1 MELGEKIQISR
12 KKKGMSQEDLANV
25 LNVSRQAVQKRES
38 GVSNPELNKVIELG
52 RILDVSLDWLLDE
65 DKILKEEAVVKEETE
80 DSLEEKEST
89 EEETLTEEE
98 QENPTHKE
106 TPVLEKPKHSFKKVF
121 IIGSIAL
128 LLIGGGAATAV
139 IMGINANKEPVD
151 MPFIDVQGNTAF
163 VVEGYEGTKEIDGVS
178 YAFGNVDSQKS
189 MYIVGV
195 STPNPSFLGE
205 HKGYVLEDMLFGT
218 FNSRRDYVS
227 VALPD
232 WSIFQTVN
240 SKTVSFQGCTKLEK
254 VKLPDGLL
262 VLGGFG
268 GCSSLREIDIPDTL
282 DEFEPFTFENCTSLK
297 SITIPE
303 DVKVLPRLIFS
314 NCQSLTE
321 VNFVSTIKTID
332 EEAFKGCTSL
342 KEITLPRSL
351 SSLGKYAFMNC
362 TSLESVVIPQGINA
376 INDCL
381 FCDCSGLKS
390 VSIPH
395 SAREIKQ
402 NSFSGCSSLESITYN
417 GTIEEWASIT
427 QSTSNWSRVPTNV
440 VHCSNGDAPLHK

>member
-25 LNVSRQAVQKRES
+25 LNVSRQAVQKWES

-52 RILDVSLDWLLDE
+52 RVLDVSLDWLLSEKDQLKTDVVDE
-65 DKILKEEAVVKEETE
+65 EEAE
-80 DSLEEKEST
+80 DSLEEEIEPI
-89 EEETLTEEE
+89 EEEAPLAEEE
-98 QENPTHKE
+98 AEPATPKD
-106 TPVLEKPKHSFKKVF
+106 TPVLEKPKHSLKKVL

-128 LLIGGGAATAV
+128 LLIGGTAAAITIAV
-139 IMGINANKEPVD
+139 NAKKHD
-151 MPFIDVQGNTAF
+151 MPFIDREGNAF
-163 VVEGYEGTKEIDGVS
+163 LVKGYEGTKEIDGVS
-178 YAFGNVDSQKS
+178 YAFGNVDSHKS

-195 STPNPSFLGE
+195 ETSNPSFMAE
-205 HKGYVLEDMLFGT
+205 HNGYVLEDMLFAT
-218 FNSRRDYVS
+218 FSDRRDYVS
-227 VALPD
+227 VTVPD
-232 WSIFQTVN
+232 WSIFQTIN
-240 SKTVSFQGCTKLEK
+240 AKTLSFKGCTKLEK
-254 VKLPDGLL
+254 VKLPEGLL
-262 VLGGFG
+262 LLGGFG
-268 GCSSLREIDIPDTL
+268 GCTSLSEIDIPDTVE
-282 DEFEPFTFENCTSLK
+282 EFEPFTFENCTSLK

-303 DVKVLPRLIFS
+303 DVRVLPRLIFS

-362 TSLESVVIPQGINA
+362 TSLESVVIPQGIDA

-402 NSFSGCSSLESITYN
+402 SSFSGCSSLENITYN
-417 GTIEEWASIT
+417 GTVEEWASIT
-427 QSTSNWSRVPTNV
+427 QSTSNWLRVPTNV
-440 VHCSNGDAPLHK
+440 VHCSNGDAPLHE

>member
-25 LNVSRQAVQKRES
+25 LNVSRQAVQKWES

-52 RILDVSLDWLLDE
+52 RVLDVSLDWLLDE
-65 DKILKEEAVVKEETE
+65 DKMLKEEAVVEEETE

-89 EEETLTEEE
+89 EEEAPTEEE

-106 TPVLEKPKHSFKKVF
+106 TPVLEKPKRSFKKVF

-128 LLIGGGAATAV
+128 LLIGGGTAAAITIAV
-139 IMGINANKEPVD
+139 NAKKRVD
-151 MPFIDVQGNTAF
+151 MPFIGREGSLL
-163 VVEGYEGTKEIDGVS
+163 VEGYEKTELIDGVS
-178 YAFGNVDSQKS
+178 YAFGKVGSHKS

-195 STPNPSFLGE
+195 ETSNPSFMAE
-205 HKGYVLEDMLFGT
+205 YNGYVLEDMLFAT
-218 FNSRRDYVS
+218 FSDRRDYVS
-227 VALPD
+227 VTIPD
-232 WSIFQTVN
+232 WSIFQTIN
-240 SKTVSFQGCTKLEK
+240 AKTLSFKDCTKLEK
-254 VKLPDGLL
+254 VKLPEGLL
-262 VLGGFG
+262 LLGGFG
-268 GCSSLREIDIPDTL
+268 GCTSLSEIDIPDTVE
-282 DEFEPFTFENCTSLK
+282 EFEPFTFENCTSLK

-303 DVKVLPRLIFS
+303 DVRVLPRLIFS

-362 TSLESVVIPQGINA
+362 TSLESVVIPQGIDA

-381 FCDCSGLKS
+381 FCDCSDLKS
-390 VSIPH
+390 VSIPN
-395 SAREIKQ
+395 SIREIKQ
-402 NSFSGCSSLESITYN
+402 SSFSGCSSLENITFQ
-417 GTIEEWASIT
+417 GTVERWQSIT
-427 QSTSNWSRVPTNV
+427 QSTSNWLRVPTSV
-440 VHCSNGDAPLHK
+440 VHCLDGDAPLHE

>member
-25 LNVSRQAVQKRES
+25 LNVSRQAVQKWES

-52 RILDVSLDWLLDE
+52 RVLDVSLDWLLDE
-65 DKILKEEAVVKEETE
+65 DKMLKEEAVVEEETE

-89 EEETLTEEE
+89 EEETPTEEE

-106 TPVLEKPKHSFKKVF
+106 TPVLEKPKRSFKKIL

-128 LLIGGGAATAV
+128 LLIGGTAAAITIAV
-139 IMGINANKEPVD
+139 NAKKQVD
-151 MPFIDVQGNTAF
+151 MPFLDREGNAF
-163 VVEGYEGTKEIDGVS
+163 LVEGYEGTKEIDGVS
-178 YAFGNVDSQKS
+178 YAFGKVGADKS
-189 MYIVGV
+189 MYIIGV
-195 STPNPSFLGE
+195 ETTNPSFMAE
-205 HKGYVLEDMLFGT
+205 YNGYVLKDMLFET
-218 FNSRRDYVS
+218 FSDRRDYVS
-227 VALPD
+227 VTVPD
-232 WSIFQTVN
+232 WSIFQTIN
-240 SKTVSFQGCTKLEK
+240 AKTLSFKGCTKLEK
-254 VKLPDGLL
+254 VKLPEGLL
-262 VLGGFG
+262 LLGGFG
-268 GCSSLREIDIPDTL
+268 GCASLSEIDIPDTV
-282 DEFEPFTFENCTSLK
+282 DELEPFTFENCTSLK

-303 DVKVLPRLIFS
+303 DVRVLPRLIFS

-362 TSLESVVIPQGINA
+362 TSLESIVIPQGIDA

-390 VSIPH
+390 VSIPQ

-402 NSFSGCSSLESITYN
+402 SSFSGCSSLENITYN

-440 VHCSNGDAPLHK
+440 VHCSNGDAPLHE

>member
-25 LNVSRQAVQKRES
+25 LNVSRQAVQKWES
-38 GVSNPELNKVIELG
+38 GGSNPELNKVIELG
-52 RILDVSLDWLLDE
+52 RVLDVSLDWLLDE
-65 DKILKEEAVVKEETE
+65 DKTLKEEAVVEEEKE
-80 DSLEEKEST
+80 DSLEEKESI
-89 EEETLTEEE
+89 EEETPTEEE
-98 QENPTHKE
+98 QENPTHIE

-128 LLIGGGAATAV
+128 LLIGGGTAV
-139 IMGINANKEPVD
+139 AITIAVNAKKRVD
-151 MPFIDVQGNTAF
+151 MPFIGRENSF
-163 VVEGYEGTKEIDGVS
+163 LVEGYEGTKEIDGVS
-178 YAFGNVDSQKS
+178 YAFGKVGADKS

-195 STPNPSFLGE
+195 ETSNPSFMAE
-205 HKGYVLEDMLFGT
+205 YNGYVLEDMLFET
-218 FNSRRDYVS
+218 FSDRRDYVS
-227 VALPD
+227 VTVPD
-232 WSIFQTVN
+232 WSIFQTIN
-240 SKTVSFQGCTKLEK
+240 AKTLSFKECTKLEK
-254 VKLPDGLL
+254 VKLPEGLL
-262 VLGGFG
+262 LLGGFG
-268 GCSSLREIDIPDTL
+268 GCTSLSEIDIPDTV

-303 DVKVLPRLIFS
+303 DVRVLPRLIFS

-321 VNFVSTIKTID
+321 VNFVSIIKTID

-362 TSLESVVIPQGINA
+362 TSLESVVIPQGIDA

-390 VSIPH
+390 VSIPP
-395 SAREIKQ
+395 SVREIKQ
-402 NSFSGCSSLESITYN
+402 SSFSGCSSLENITFQ
-417 GTIEEWASIT
+417 GTVERWQSIT
-427 QSTSNWSRVPTNV
+427 QSTSNWLRVPTSV
-440 VHCSNGDAPLHK
+440 VHCLDGDAPLHE

>member
-25 LNVSRQAVQKRES
+25 LNVSRQAVQKWES
-38 GVSNPELNKVIELG
+38 GGSNPELNKVIELG
-52 RILDVSLDWLLDE
+52 RVLDVSLDWLLDE
-65 DKILKEEAVVKEETE
+65 DKTLKEEAVVEEETE

-89 EEETLTEEE
+89 EEETPTEEE

-106 TPVLEKPKHSFKKVF
+106 TPVLERPKHSLKKIF

-128 LLIGGGAATAV
+128 LLVGGGTAAAITIAA
-139 IMGINANKEPVD
+139 IAKKRVD
-151 MPFIDVQGNTAF
+151 LPFIGREGNTF
-163 VVEGYEGTKEIDGVS
+163 LVEGYEGTKEIDGVS
-178 YAFGNVDSQKS
+178 YAFGKVGADKS

-195 STPNPSFLGE
+195 ETSNPSFMAE
-205 HKGYVLEDMLFGT
+205 YNGYVLEDMLFET
-218 FNSRRDYVS
+218 FSDRRDYVS
-227 VALPD
+227 VTVPD
-232 WSIFQTVN
+232 WSIFQTIN
-240 SKTVSFQGCTKLEK
+240 AKTLSFKGCTKLEK
-254 VKLPDGLL
+254 VKLPEGLL
-262 VLGGFG
+262 LLGGFG
-268 GCSSLREIDIPDTL
+268 GCTSLSEIDIPDTV

-332 EEAFKGCTSL
+332 QEAFKGCTSL

-362 TSLESVVIPQGINA
+362 TSLESITIPNGIFE
-376 INDCL
+376 ISDML
-381 FCDCSGLKS
+381 FSDCSGLKS
-390 VSIPH
+390 VSIPR
-395 SAREIKQ
+395 SVRVIKQ
-402 NSFSGCSSLESITYN
+402 NSFYDCSSLESITYG
-417 GTIEEWASIT
+417 GTTEEWASIT
-427 QSTSNWSRVPTNV
+427 QSPSNWTRVPTSV
-440 VHCSNGDAPLHK
+440 VHCSNGDAPLHE